1 MNNESTTIDFPFKHI
16 PTQLLKPGMT
26 VKPKQSSPK
35 KIINVEISNGN
46 IQVKYEGHQHFTPLE
61 ETYIELIGED
71 YIVTLNNEKE
81 RDAAYFLQWLNRSGG
96 FYTYTFDLE
105 NKGAVFAPVGMPGST
120 HLSDLISEMQTTL
133 ANYHVPFIGPHVVL
147 ESEEDLV
154 DYLEIPIRKGREPK
168 LSVTVAK
175 YENHSILDDESAEEK
190 IDNKFSRP
198 IKTLTLQ
205 AVHNELNTCEKQLVA
220 VSQNQLSR
228 RWDANVTITSDDI
241 DHNRNIQAKRESP
254 ESAVMDLGRKMMRIG
269 EALLERGFKID
280 L

>member
-1 MNNESTTIDFPFKHI
+1 M
-16 PTQLLKPGMT
+16 
-26 VKPKQSSPK
+26 
-35 KIINVEISNGN
+35 
-46 IQVKYEGHQHFTPLE
+46 
-61 ETYIELIGED
+61 
-71 YIVTLNNEKE
+71 
-81 RDAAYFLQWLNRSGG
+81 
-96 FYTYTFDLE
+96 
-105 NKGAVFAPVGMPGST
+105 
-120 HLSDLISEMQTTL
+120 
-133 ANYHVPFIGPHVVL
+133 
-147 ESEEDLV
+147 
-154 DYLEIPIRKGREPK
+154 
-168 LSVTVAK
+168 AK